1 MTIFLIVVAVVATLL
16 TVGWFL
22 TARRVPENAAS
33 HESLRPDEP
42 STTSDRLYA
51 GSDRPAGPDAEATD
65 PTALG
70 GDQSPP
76 QPSQ

>member
-1 MTIFLIVVAVVATLL
+1 MSNLLIAAAVVATLL
-16 TVGWFL
+16 TVGWFF

-33 HESLRPDEP
+33 HESLSQDDRP
-42 STTSDRLYA
+42 TTSDKLYA

-65 PTALG
+65 PLALG

-76 QPSQ
+76 QPPR